1 MKQIWNVTKFELSNY
16 FRSKGYI
23 VATFV
28 LAILLGVGLCVP
40 TIIDAFDSGSS
51 SKEETVGEDDDLDVL
66 AVYDPEGVL
75 KDTNY
80 LTTNYAMYQWKFVD
94 SEQQVKDMVQGEKAK
109 GGFLVTNDTTFSYVV
124 FNRGMTDSN
133 SEMFQEILEHYHYYN
148 VLNEKG
154 LQNNEID
161 NLMNTTIQ
169 SDMVV
174 LGKDSEQNYWYTY
187 ILLFVIYFMVI
198 MYGQMVATSVTSE
211 KSNRAIEVLV
221 TSTNSNSLIFGKV
234 IAGTIASVFQVG
246 LVLGVG
252 LISYQFNRD
261 AWDGML
267 DIVFNI
273 PSNVLVTYGIFGIFG
288 FIFYCFLYAA
298 FGALVSKTEDI
309 GKSIGPI
316 TTFVLIGFFVSMYGL
331 MDTDS
336 MLVKVC
342 SFIPF
347 TSCYTMLN
355 RVAMGTVEIYEIII
369 SFVILLVSTF
379 GAGIIGAKI
388 YRMGTLHYGN
398 PIKLGTMI
406 KRLRNK

>member
-1 MKQIWNVTKFELSNY
+1 MKQIINVTKFELSNY

-23 VATFV
+23 MATV
-28 LAILLGVGLCVP
+28 LLAILLGVGLCIP
-40 TIIDAFDSGSS
+40 TIIDAFDSGESTQEQTAG
-51 SKEETVGEDDDLDVL
+51 EEEELDTLV
-66 AVYDPEGVL
+66 VYDSKGVL
-75 KDTNY
+75 QDTSY

-94 SEQQVKDMVQGEKAK
+94 SEEKVKSMVQEEKAK
-109 GGFLVTNDTTFSYVV
+109 GGFLVTSDTSFSYVV
-124 FNRGMTDSN
+124 FNRGITDSN

-148 VLNEKG
+148 ILNEKG
-154 LQNNEID
+154 LSNNEID
-161 NLMNTTIQ
+161 DLTNTKIQ

-187 ILLFVIYFMVI
+187 ILLFVIYFMII
-198 MYGQMVATSVTSE
+198 MYGQMIATSVTSE

-252 LISYQFNRD
+252 LISYQFNRE

-273 PSNVLVTYGIFGIFG
+273 PTNVLVTYGIFGIFG

-331 MDTDS
+331 AETDS

-342 SFIPF
+342 SYIPF

-355 RVAMGTVEIYEIII
+355 RVAMGTVEFYEIMI
-369 SFVILLVSTF
+369 SFVILLVSTI
-379 GAGIIGAKI
+379 GAGILGAKI

-398 PIKLGTMI
+398 PIKFSTIM
-406 KRLRNK
+406 KRLKNK